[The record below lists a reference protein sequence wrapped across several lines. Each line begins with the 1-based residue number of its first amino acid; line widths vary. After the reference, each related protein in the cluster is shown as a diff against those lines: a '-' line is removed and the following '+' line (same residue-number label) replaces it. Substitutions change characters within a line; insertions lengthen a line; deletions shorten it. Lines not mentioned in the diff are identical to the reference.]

1 MKCVKTL
8 LFINLRSHKVERI
21 APVIEAKRQGYRV
34 VLMTDHDPQLIDSG
48 LDEVIE
54 IDTYDETAVVKAVIA
69 YHQQHHLSGILTW
82 SDKDVELV
90 AQLNDRL
97 QLPGIPVSHVKN
109 ARNKY
114 LMRMAFDQVPDISP
128 DYENVRSE
136 VDLRHAVA
144 RIGTPGIL
152 KPVGASGS
160 KGIFKIESEECIEY
174 VYETLRHATSPE
186 RDKVYHYYPND
197 YIYEG
202 YLVGEEV
209 SVEGVVQNGEV
220 RIAGITDKAVTPEY
234 SLEYIAIFPSDKNAA
249 LQQEIK
255 TKATQAIQS
264 LGIDHCAFHLEGRVT
279 KDGFKVIE
287 SAARPGG
294 GFIASHLIPG
304 ASGHSYIE
312 KILDVAVGND
322 VTENWPTF
330 DQTSKKM
337 CFYSVMAEQAGIFKG
352 VQGLD
357 RLVEIP
363 GVHYV
368 VSLKNYGDSVI
379 LPPEHFSSCFVLN
392 IVFEAEST
400 EAVQQKIDW
409 IHEVIEVIVE

>member
-1 MKCVKTL
+1 MKTL

-54 IDTYDETAVVKAVIA
+54 IDTYDETAVVEAVIA

-160 KGIFKIESEECIEY
+160 KGIFKIENEECIEY

>member
-1 MKCVKTL
+1 M
-8 LFINLRSHKVERI
+8 RSHKVERI

-54 IDTYDETAVVKAVIA
+54 IDTYDETAVVEAVIA

-304 ASGHSYIE
+304 VSGHSYIE

>member
-1 MKCVKTL
+1 MKTL

-34 VLMTDHDPQLIDSG
+34 VLMTDHDPQLIGSG

-54 IDTYDETAVVKAVIA
+54 IDTYDETAVVEAVIA

-128 DYENVRSE
+128 DCENVRSE

>member
-1 MKCVKTL
+1 MKTL

-54 IDTYDETAVVKAVIA
+54 IDTYDETAVVEAVIA

-160 KGIFKIESEECIEY
+160 KGIIKIESEECIEY

-363 GVHYV
+363 CVHYV

>member
-1 MKCVKTL
+1 MKTL

-54 IDTYDETAVVKAVIA
+54 IDTYDETAVVEAVIA

-304 ASGHSYIE
+304 ASGYSYIE

>member
-1 MKCVKTL
+1 MKTL

-54 IDTYDETAVVKAVIA
+54 IDTYDETAVVEAVIA

-128 DYENVRSE
+128 DCENVRSE

-400 EAVQQKIDW
+400 EAVRQKIDW

>member
-1 MKCVKTL
+1 MKTL

-54 IDTYDETAVVKAVIA
+54 IDTYDETAVVEAVIA

-357 RLVEIP
+357 RLVEIL

>member
-1 MKCVKTL
+1 MKTL

-54 IDTYDETAVVKAVIA
+54 IDTYDETAVVEAVIA

-128 DYENVRSE
+128 DCENVRSE

-294 GFIASHLIPG
+294 GFIASHLIPS

>member
-1 MKCVKTL
+1 MKTL

-21 APVIEAKRQGYRV
+21 APVIEAKRQRYRV

-54 IDTYDETAVVKAVIA
+54 IDTYDETAVVEAVIA

-97 QLPGIPVSHVKN
+97 QLRGIPVSHVKN

>member
-1 MKCVKTL
+1 MKTL

>member
-1 MKCVKTL
+1 MKTL

-54 IDTYDETAVVKAVIA
+54 IDTYDETAVVEAVIA

-90 AQLNDRL
+90 AQLNDCL

-128 DYENVRSE
+128 DCENVRSE

>member
-1 MKCVKTL
+1 MKTL
-8 LFINLRSHKVERI
+8 LFINLRRHKVERI

-54 IDTYDETAVVKAVIA
+54 IDTYDETAVVEAVIA

-312 KILDVAVGND
+312 KILGVAVGND

>member
-1 MKCVKTL
+1 MKTL

-54 IDTYDETAVVKAVIA
+54 IDTYDETAVVEAVIA

-255 TKATQAIQS
+255 AKATQAIQS

>member
-1 MKCVKTL
+1 MKTL

-54 IDTYDETAVVKAVIA
+54 IDTYDETAVVEAVIA

-294 GFIASHLIPG
+294 GFIASHLIPS

>member
-1 MKCVKTL
+1 MKTL

-54 IDTYDETAVVKAVIA
+54 IDTYDETAVVEAVIA

-136 VDLRHAVA
+136 VDLRHAIA

-337 CFYSVMAEQAGIFKG
+337 CFYSAMAEQAGIFKG

>member
-1 MKCVKTL
+1 MKTL

-54 IDTYDETAVVKAVIA
+54 IDTYDETAVVEAVIA

-152 KPVGASGS
+152 KPVAASGS

>member
-1 MKCVKTL
+1 MKTL

-21 APVIEAKRQGYRV
+21 APVIEAKRQGCRV

-54 IDTYDETAVVKAVIA
+54 IDTYDETAVVEAVIA

>member
-1 MKCVKTL
+1 MKTL

-54 IDTYDETAVVKAVIA
+54 IDTYDETAVVEAVIA

-97 QLPGIPVSHVKN
+97 QLPSIPVSHVKN

>member
-1 MKCVKTL
+1 MKTL

-54 IDTYDETAVVKAVIA
+54 IDTYDETAVVEAVIA

-234 SLEYIAIFPSDKNAA
+234 SLEYIAIFPSDKNTA

>member
-1 MKCVKTL
+1 MKTL

-54 IDTYDETAVVKAVIA
+54 IDTYDETAVVEAVIA

-234 SLEYIAIFPSDKNAA
+234 SLDYIAIFPSDKNAA

>member
-1 MKCVKTL
+1 MKTL

-54 IDTYDETAVVKAVIA
+54 IDTYDETAVVEAVIA

-97 QLPGIPVSHVKN
+97 QLLGIPVSHVKN

>member
-1 MKCVKTL
+1 MKTL

-54 IDTYDETAVVKAVIA
+54 IDTYDETAVVEAVIA

-337 CFYSVMAEQAGIFKG
+337 CFYSVMAEQARIFKG

>member
-1 MKCVKTL
+1 MKTL

-54 IDTYDETAVVKAVIA
+54 IDTYDETAVVEAVIA

-186 RDKVYHYYPND
+186 RDKVYHYYLND

>member
-1 MKCVKTL
+1 MKTL

-54 IDTYDETAVVKAVIA
+54 IDTYDETAVVEAVIA

-128 DYENVRSE
+128 YYENVRSE

>member
-1 MKCVKTL
+1 MKTL

-54 IDTYDETAVVKAVIA
+54 IDTYDETAVVEAVIA

-160 KGIFKIESEECIEY
+160 KGTFKIESEECIEY

>member
-1 MKCVKTL
+1 MKTL

-54 IDTYDETAVVKAVIA
+54 IDTYDETAVVEAVIA

-234 SLEYIAIFPSDKNAA
+234 SLEYIAIFPSDKNAV

>member
-1 MKCVKTL
+1 M
-8 LFINLRSHKVERI
+8 RSHKVERV

-54 IDTYDETAVVKAVIA
+54 IDTYDETAVVEAALA
-69 YHQQHHLSGILTW
+69 YHQQHPLSGILTW

-97 QLPGIPVSHVKN
+97 QLPGIPMSHVKN

-114 LMRMAFDQVPDISP
+114 LMRVAFDQVPNISP
-128 DYENVRSE
+128 DFENVRSE
-136 VDLRHAVA
+136 ADLRHAVA

-160 KGIFKIESEECIEY
+160 KGIFKIESEECIDY

-186 RDKVYHYYPND
+186 RDKVYRYYPND

-234 SLEYIAIFPSDKNAA
+234 SLEYMAIFPSDKHAA

-264 LGIDHCAFHLEGRVT
+264 LGINHCAFHLEGRVT

-287 SAARPGG
+287 AAARPGG
-294 GFIASHLIPG
+294 GFITSHLIPG
-304 ASGHSYIE
+304 ASGRSFIE
-312 KILDVAVGND
+312 KILDVAVGKD
-322 VTENWPTF
+322 VTENWLAF

-337 CFYSVMAEQAGIFKG
+337 CFYSIMAEQAGTFKG
-352 VQGLD
+352 IKGVE
-357 RLVEIP
+357 RLAEIP
-363 GVHYV
+363 GIHHV
-368 VSLKNYGDSVI
+368 VPLKNYGDSVV

-409 IHEVIEVIVE
+409 IHEVIEVVVA

>member
-1 MKCVKTL
+1 MKTL

-54 IDTYDETAVVKAVIA
+54 IDTYDETAVVEAVIA

-368 VSLKNYGDSVI
+368 VALKNYGDSVI

>member
-1 MKCVKTL
+1 MKTL

-54 IDTYDETAVVKAVIA
+54 IDTYDETAVVEAVIA

-97 QLPGIPVSHVKN
+97 QLPGIPVLHVKN

-136 VDLRHAVA
+136 ADLRHAVA

>member
-1 MKCVKTL
+1 MKTL

-54 IDTYDETAVVKAVIA
+54 IDTYDETAVVEAVIA

-82 SDKDVELV
+82 SDKDVKLV

-136 VDLRHAVA
+136 ADLRHAVA

>member
-1 MKCVKTL
+1 MKTL

-21 APVIEAKRQGYRV
+21 APVIEAKRQRYRV

-54 IDTYDETAVVKAVIA
+54 IDTYDETAVVEAVIA

>member
-1 MKCVKTL
+1 MKTL

-54 IDTYDETAVVKAVIA
+54 IDTYDETVVVEAVIA

-128 DYENVRSE
+128 DCENVRSE

>member
-1 MKCVKTL
+1 MKTL

-54 IDTYDETAVVKAVIA
+54 IDTYDETAVVEAVIA

-128 DYENVRSE
+128 DCENVRSE

-363 GVHYV
+363 CVHYV

>member
-1 MKCVKTL
+1 MKTL

-54 IDTYDETAVVKAVIA
+54 IDTYDETAVVEAVIA

-128 DYENVRSE
+128 DCENVRSE

-264 LGIDHCAFHLEGRVT
+264 LGIDYCAFHLEGRVT

>member
-1 MKCVKTL
+1 MKTL

-54 IDTYDETAVVKAVIA
+54 IDTYDETAVVEAVIA

-304 ASGHSYIE
+304 ASGHSFIE

-352 VQGLD
+352 IQGLD

>member
-1 MKCVKTL
+1 MKTL

-54 IDTYDETAVVKAVIA
+54 IDTYDETAVVEAVIA

-128 DYENVRSE
+128 DYESVRSE

>member
-1 MKCVKTL
+1 MKTL

-54 IDTYDETAVVKAVIA
+54 IDTYDETAVVEAVIA

-352 VQGLD
+352 IQGLD

>member
-1 MKCVKTL
+1 MKTL

-54 IDTYDETAVVKAVIA
+54 IDTYDETAVVEAVIA

-128 DYENVRSE
+128 DYENVCSE